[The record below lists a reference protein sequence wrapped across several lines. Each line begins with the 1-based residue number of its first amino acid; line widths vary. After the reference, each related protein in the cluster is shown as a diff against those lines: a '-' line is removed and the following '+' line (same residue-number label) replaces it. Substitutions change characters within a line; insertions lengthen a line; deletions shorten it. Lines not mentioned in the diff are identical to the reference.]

1 MNTWKLALRN
11 LLRNRRRSL
20 ATLLAMIVGAHAVLL
35 FGGYSRNITYGLQTD
50 FVKTGGHLQ
59 VQRAGFFRYGTGD
72 PAGYSLAHYDKIVD
86 AIRHDPELAP
96 MLAVAT
102 PVLHLQG
109 IAGNV
114 DAGVS
119 RTAIAVGVVV
129 ADQNRMRAWNDY
141 DFPVEMPPMALT
153 GTEPDAAVVGT
164 GLARVL
170 QMCDALKVADC
181 KQPAKADAA
190 AATPGTASAAADLP
204 ADLASLAGAES
215 PGTANATAA
224 GAPARSAIQLL
235 AATARGA
242 PNVADLHVVKAE
254 EQGVKE
260 VDDMYV
266 GMHLAQAQRLVFGN
280 DAPKA
285 TAIVV
290 QLKHTDQLPAA
301 KARIERLLA
310 TQFPQEP
317 VEVLDFATL
326 NPFYGQALAMFA
338 TLVGFVALLI
348 GAIVLFTVGNTMST
362 AVMERTTEIGTL
374 RAMGLRRAGIRR
386 IFLCEGLMLGVA
398 GAIIGVVTASLLA
411 GVINHSGLTWTPP
424 GRSPVP
430 LIIRV
435 WGEHAMVVGTMLVLM
450 LVAMMSAWWPAGRAS
465 RMNVVDALRHV

>member
-11 LLRNRRRSL
+11 LLRNPRRSI

-72 PAGYSLAHYDKIVD
+72 PAGYSLAHYDRIVD

-96 MLAVAT
+96 MLEVAT

-141 DFPVEMPPMALT
+141 DFPVDMPPMALT
-153 GTEPDAAVVGT
+153 GTAPDAAVVGT

-181 KQPAKADAA
+181 KLPVKDDAVA
-190 AATPGTASAAADLP
+190 TASTPASAADLP
-204 ADLASLAGAES
+204 ADLASLASNES
-215 PGTANATAA
+215 PAATPGAA
-224 GAPARSAIQLL
+224 GAPSRSAIQLL

-301 KARIERLLA
+301 KARLEKLLA

-398 GAIIGVVTASLLA
+398 GAVIGVVTASLLA

-435 WGEHAMVVGTMLVLM
+435 WGEHAMVVATMLVLM
-450 LVAMMSAWWPAGRAS
+450 LVAMVSAWWPAGRAS

>member
-1 MNTWKLALRN
+1 MTTWKLALRN

-59 VQRAGFFRYGTGD
+59 VQRAGFYRYGTGD
-72 PAGYSLAHYDKIVD
+72 PAGYSLANYERILA
-86 AIRHDPELAP
+86 AIRHDAVLAP

-119 RTAIAVGVVV
+119 RTAIATGVVV
-129 ADQNRMRAWNDY
+129 EDQNRMRAWNDY
-141 DFPVEMPPMALT
+141 DFPVATPPIALT
-153 GTEPDAAVVGT
+153 GTAPDAAVIGT

-170 QMCDALKVADC
+170 QMCGALKVANC
-181 KQPAKADAA
+181 EQPAKAAGDVAA
-190 AATPGTASAAADLP
+190 AASAADVP
-204 ADLASLAGAES
+204 ADVAALAGAEAPQ
-215 PGTANATAA
+215 PGADAA
-224 GAPARSAIQLL
+224 PGQPAVQLL
-235 AATARGA
+235 AATAHGA
-242 PNVADLHVVKAE
+242 PNVADLHVVQAE

-266 GMHLAQAQRLVFGN
+266 GLHLAEAQRLVFGH
-280 DAPKA
+280 DAPRA

-290 QLKHTDQLPAA
+290 QLRHTDQIPAA
-301 KARIERLLA
+301 KARIEQLLA
-310 TQFPQEP
+310 TQFPGEP
-317 VEVLDFATL
+317 VEVLDFAAL

-362 AVMERTTEIGTL
+362 AVMERTVEIGTL
-374 RAMGLRRAGIRR
+374 RAMGLRRGGIRR
-386 IFLCEGLMLGVA
+386 LFLCEGLILGVA
-398 GAIIGVVTASLLA
+398 GAVIGVATASLLA
-411 GVINHSGLTWTPP
+411 GVVNHSGLTWTPP

-435 WGEHAMVVGTMLVLM
+435 WGEHAMVLATMVALM
-450 LVAMMSAWWPAGRAS
+450 LVAMASAWWPARRAS
-465 RMNVVDALRHV
+465 HMNVVDALRHV

>member
-72 PAGYSLAHYDKIVD
+72 PAGYSLAHYDKIVE
-86 AIRHDPELAP
+86 AIRHDGELAP
-96 MLAVAT
+96 MLEVVT

-141 DFPVEMPPMALT
+141 DFPVAMPPMALT
-153 GTEPDAAVVGT
+153 GTDPDSAVIGT

-190 AATPGTASAAADLP
+190 AARSGSTNAAADLP

-215 PGTANATAA
+215 ATAA
-224 GAPARSAIQLL
+224 APARAAIQLL

-301 KARIERLLA
+301 KARIEQLLA

-317 VEVLDFATL
+317 VEVLDFAVL

-398 GAIIGVVTASLLA
+398 GAIIGVITASLLA

-435 WGEHAMVVGTMLVLM
+435 WGENAMVVGTMLALM

-465 RMNVVDALRHV
+465 RMHVVDALRHV